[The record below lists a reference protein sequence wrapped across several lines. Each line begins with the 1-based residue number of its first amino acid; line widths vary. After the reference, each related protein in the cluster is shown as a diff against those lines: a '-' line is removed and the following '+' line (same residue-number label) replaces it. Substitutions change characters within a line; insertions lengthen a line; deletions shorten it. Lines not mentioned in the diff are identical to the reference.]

1 MFFKL
6 RQCSCILIVQGTC
19 FKSCYFWE
27 VGYLQTLNY
36 TISRF
41 YHFYE
46 SLCYGASICILNFRQ
61 ICFHHVILYGKRPYE
76 RGQRKND
83 SKKGKMHTVHVY
95 VDLLLKLKQR
105 KTGLLLFIFV
115 FLLSEYT
122 V

>member
-6 RQCSCILIVQGTC
+6 RQCSCIFIVQGTC

-27 VGYLQTLNY
+27 GGYLQTLNY
-36 TISRF
+36 IISRF

-61 ICFHHVILYGKRPYE
+61 ICFHHVILYGKRSYE

-83 SKKGKMHTVHVY
+83 SKKGKMHTVHVCI
-95 VDLLLKLKQR
+95 DLLLKLKQR